1 MCALGMV
8 LSDMTG
14 LDTRK
19 VMKMVLLHDL
29 AESIVGDYMPGQIS
43 SSQKNSKESKA
54 MKKILSS
61 LPAELRSEYS
71 RIWKEYQQNRT
82 EVARFVHRIDK
93 LEMAFQAD
101 RYEKD
106 GHPTK
111 ALEQF
116 FESAHKAVDVK
127 DDVVKEILEAL
138 RPASKT

>member
-1 MCALGMV
+1 MV

-19 VMKMVLLHDL
+19 VMKMILLHDL
-29 AESIVGDYMPGQIS
+29 AESIVGDYMPGEIS
-43 SSQKNSKESKA
+43 SSQKNAREGRA

-71 RIWKEYQQNRT
+71 RIWKEYQQDRT

-111 ALEQF
+111 LLEQF
-116 FESAHKAVDVK
+116 FESARKTVDVK
-127 DDVVKEILEAL
+127 DDIVKEILDAL
-138 RPASKT
+138 RPSNARP